1 MPTEYSQWSSG
12 DKHSGN
18 SPWHTSLTRYICI
31 GIIKQGDS
39 RANDAEVEL
48 QKLVLNYSLVYGC
61 MPGTG
66 VKADTKMCKDVSEA
80 LLKGIGADMYT
91 QFPHFME
98 SIKGDDVNF
107 EINSSAT
114 L

>member
-1 MPTEYSQWSSG
+1 MPTEYSSWRSV
-12 DKHSGN
+12 DKHSGAL
-18 SPWHTSLTRYICI
+18 PRHTFLTRYICI

-66 VKADTKMCKDVSEA
+66 VKADTKMCKDVSDA
-80 LLKGIGADMYT
+80 LLKGLNEDMYAV
-91 QFPHFME
+91 FPFFIE
-98 SIKGDDVNF
+98 G
-107 EINSSAT
+107 